1 MQIVIKAMEWQHLQ
15 FEFEFEFELE
25 WEYKIWFTTEGFIK
39 NNRRGAGM
47 AECGNKQII
56 ENVETI

>member
-1 MQIVIKAMEWQHLQ
+1 MIYDRMFYQ
-15 FEFEFEFELE
+15 
-25 WEYKIWFTTEGFIK
+25 

-47 AECGNKQII
+47 PECGNKQII